1 MALNPVST
9 TYVKGEDLSWLRSA
23 FGTEHGGLSITL
35 DATLFT
41 STPFP
46 GLIVKSGTVLGKVT
60 SGGKYGPY
68 KSDASDGTQFPYG
81 VLLATVDLTDG
92 GLIAAGADQPASL
105 MLRGVLIS
113 SKMPQGTGSS
123 ATTPGALDS
132 AATTYPADLTA
143 VSAGESAVIA
153 FLSRFLVVAS

>member
-9 TYVKGEDLSWLRSA
+9 TYLKGEDLSWLRSE
-23 FGTEHGGLSITL
+23 FGLEHGGLSITL

-46 GLIVKSGTVLGKVT
+46 GGIVKSGTVLGKVT

-68 KSDASDGTQFPYG
+68 KSDASDGTQLPVGF
-81 VLLATVDLTDG
+81 LLGTIDLTDG
-92 GLIAAGADQPASL
+92 GRVSAGTDQPAALL
-105 MLRGVLIS
+105 MRGVVIS
-113 SKMPQGTGSS
+113 SKVPQGTGSS

-132 AATTYPADLTA
+132 VATTYPTDLTA
-143 VSAGESAVIA
+143 VSTLEAAVM
-153 FLSRFLVVAS
+153 RFLANFTVVAS

>member
-9 TYVKGEDLSWLRSA
+9 TFAKGEDLSWLRSEY
-23 FGTEHGGLSITL
+23 GTEHGGLSITL
-35 DATLFT
+35 DASLFG

-46 GLIVKSGTVLGKVT
+46 GGIVKSGTVLGKVT

-68 KSDASDGTQFPYG
+68 KSDASDGTQLPVG

-92 GLIAAGADQPASL
+92 GVTTAVDQPASL
-105 MLRGVLIS
+105 LLRGVLIS

-132 AATTYPADLTA
+132 VATTYPTDLTA
-143 VSAGESAVIA
+143 VSTVEAAVMQ
-153 FLSRFLVVAS
+153 FLARFQVVAN